1 MKAKVS
7 IFLFLF
13 PLTKESPRN
22 LMYGSQF
29 QITSSRQLSHLHA
42 GKPEVTPA
50 SSDLFSLPAV
60 FSPPSPSVAL
70 PLLDHFI
77 NI

>member
-1 MKAKVS
+1 
-7 IFLFLF
+7 
-13 PLTKESPRN
+13 
-22 LMYGSQF
+22 MYGFQF
-29 QITSSRQLSHLHA
+29 QITSSWQLSHLHA

-60 FSPPSPSVAL
+60 SSPPSPSVAL
-70 PLLDHFI
+70 PLLDHYI

>member
-13 PLTKESPRN
+13 PLTKVAPRN
-22 LMYGSQF
+22 VMYASQF

-42 GKPEVTPA
+42 GKPGVTPA
-50 SSDLFSLPAV
+50 FSDLFSLPDV
-60 FSPPSPSVAL
+60 SLPPSPSVAL
-70 PLLDHFI
+70 PLLDHFT
-77 NI
+77 NT

>member
-1 MKAKVS
+1 VS
-7 IFLFLF
+7 
-13 PLTKESPRN
+13 SRN
-22 LMYGSQF
+22 EICGSEF
-29 QITSSRQLSHLHA
+29 EITSLWQLTHLHV

-60 FSPPSPSVAL
+60 SLPPSPSVAS

-77 NI
+77 NT